1 MNQYELE
8 ITAEVDLSRDED
20 SVTSLAVGQGKG
32 KGREILIY
40 AGINS
45 SKQDREK
52 GKNEHFRVFSLG
64 ASAEGKKGEKATTSK
79 VLELSRSALFD
90 GTEKETYQRLI
101 RLSKPFPNSA
111 QFGATATAFGSKGE
125 EVVLFDTTGSPSAAP
140 KIRGRIQADIEA
152 EDVDVIQ
159 TGKDEYLFAY
169 CTKYDIFIKTIS
181 SKTDS
186 SEPRRI
192 TPAMAKHETE
202 AKPVFRSLRFLSPE
216 FLLMLT
222 NLHGRKGAV
231 MQVLRLPAS
240 DSNKISQATRTKL
253 PSQVRQA
260 TGLAVCNLSP
270 RQSPS
275 DEQGFAQL
283 VVAVVGHDMSISLY
297 TMEFQRHGSL
307 AMVTQP
313 KLLQRLK
320 DVHPFQIT
328 GLALSNFIPPTE
340 SKSSQDIKLA
350 TISAGNTVMVHTIP
364 LIPLPKSSPPRYI
377 VSGTTKSIFTPSLI
391 LTILATLAFAFFA
404 QMALEVRGSSPALFG
419 LSKHVAPD
427 VAEWL
432 RVSHPIPN
440 AVFGTPKPT
449 ISSTLSTATPIFT
462 PTHAESEDQSFASLL
477 EALISQQAEQSSPGS
492 KSPVIVI
499 REHPLDLSTD
509 GGTRTDRK
517 SSIKADLHDEDVHGP
532 HGGKMWEELT
542 SEERELWMKKLK
554 DAGYWSEGYLETI
567 MKGVFWGV
575 VEAAVPAV

>member
-1 MNQYELE
+1 LNPYELE

-32 KGREILIY
+32 KEILIY

-45 SKQDREK
+45 SAQDREK

-64 ASAEGKKGEKATTSK
+64 MSAGGKKGEKAATSK
-79 VLELSRSALFD
+79 ISELSRSALFD

-101 RLSKPFPNSA
+101 RLSKPFPGSA

-140 KIRGRIQADIEA
+140 KIRGRIQVDIEA

-159 TGKDEYLFAY
+159 TGKDEFLFAY

-192 TPAMAKHETE
+192 TPAMAEHETQT
-202 AKPVFRSLRFLSPE
+202 KPVFRSLRFLSPE

-240 DSNKISQATRTKL
+240 DRNKISQAARTKL

-270 RQSPS
+270 RTSPS

-283 VVAVVGHDMSISLY
+283 VIAVAGHDMSVSLY
-297 TMEFQRHGSL
+297 TMEFQRHGPL
-307 AMVTQP
+307 AMATQP

-328 GLALSNFIPPTE
+328 GLALSNFISPTE

-350 TISAGNTVMVHTIP
+350 TISAGNTVTVHTIP
-364 LIPLPKSSPPRYI
+364 LIPLPKSSPPIYI
-377 VSGTTKSIFTPSLI
+377 VSGTTESIFTPSVI

-419 LSKHVAPD
+419 LSKHIAPD

-449 ISSTLSTATPIFT
+449 ISSTISTTTSIFT

-477 EALISQQAEQSSPGS
+477 EALISQQAEQSSPGG

-499 REHPLDLSTD
+499 REHHLDPSAE
-509 GGTRTDRK
+509 GGTSTNRK

-532 HGGKMWEELT
+532 HGGKMWEDLT
-542 SEERELWMKKLK
+542 SEERERWTKKLK
-554 DAGYWSEGYLETI
+554 DAGYWAEGYLETI
-567 MKGVFWGV
+567 MKEVFWGV
-575 VEAAVPAV
+575 VGEAVPDV